1 MVHVSRDENV
11 EETLREVKAKSKHRN
26 RRGVRLH
33 ATFRS
38 FYWKTSFT
46 LVNNYLIPLKPNQ
59 LLMVTTIIS
68 TLLTPMISLNTISWL
83 LLNTSASI
91 LNAIGDFPNCE
102 FVALF
107 DQIVFLYRRKI
118 SEISEKYE
126 RIIIDLPGF

>member
-1 MVHVSRDENV
+1 MVHVNRDENV
-11 EETLREVKAKSKHRN
+11 EETLREVKAKSKDRN
-26 RRGVRLH
+26 RRGVRVH
-33 ATFRS
+33 ATFRF

-46 LVNNYLIPLKPNQ
+46 LVNNYLIPLQPNQ
-59 LLMVTTIIS
+59 LLMVITIIS

-91 LNAIGDFPNCE
+91 LNAIRDFSNCE

-107 DQIVFLYRRKI
+107 DQIASLYCRK
-118 SEISEKYE
+118 ISEKYE

>member
-1 MVHVSRDENV
+1 MVRVNRDENV
-11 EETLREVKAKSKHRN
+11 EETLREVKAKSKDRN

-33 ATFRS
+33 ATFRP

-46 LVNNYLIPLKPNQ
+46 LVNNYLIASKPNQ
-59 LLMVTTIIS
+59 LLMVTAIIS

-91 LNAIGDFPNCE
+91 LNAIRDFSNCE
-102 FVALF
+102 FIALL

-126 RIIIDLPGF
+126 TITINLPDF